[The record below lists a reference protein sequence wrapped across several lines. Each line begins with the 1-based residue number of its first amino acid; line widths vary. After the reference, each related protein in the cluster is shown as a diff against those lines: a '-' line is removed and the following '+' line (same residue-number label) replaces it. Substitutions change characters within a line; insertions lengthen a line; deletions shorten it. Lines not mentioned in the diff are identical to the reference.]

1 MWTLHC
7 ASAVLLYQIK
17 VMTSPELK
25 KKFMKLWKDTFH
37 DSDAYISLV
46 FDEYFDPEF
55 IEYQEEKNQIVSA
68 LIGIPYEFGCGHN
81 RIKGLYLC
89 GLATKE
95 EFRHKGIMSGLID
108 RINKKAMEKGLA
120 MSFLIPASDMLR
132 IYYQGKG
139 YVNGM
144 YRVEER
150 YTDIHDFNKDCISL
164 INREDDRLRSHRLK
178 YYENLIVSKLEE
190 DDSTLIAEI
199 AKYISNKEQE
209 NNSYI
214 TLLHT
219 EKDIENII
227 KENKISGGE
236 ILLVKNENNEIKGA
250 TFIVFDD
257 RKRMII
263 QKIYFDDQCVFYK
276 LLDKA
281 KKMHAESPM
290 SIWRF
295 PEETDRH
302 VIWSK
307 VYGAANP
314 DGGALGGA
322 YGIAE
327 RVYDVNMHSLPYG
340 MVKILNIHEILKFIA
355 KYRTDAKFSILVK
368 NEEHSEKGDLYI
380 IESGKMT
387 HKEIEGEEYKKISMS
402 RSVTTLS
409 LRDLSEIIF
418 RKKDGNSLIMEAFG
432 IPRLIINMALMLD

>member
-1 MWTLHC
+1 MNP
-7 ASAVLLYQIK
+7 A
-17 VMTSPELK
+17 ELK

-37 DSDAYISLV
+37 DSDAYISLI
-46 FDEYFDPEF
+46 FYEYFDPEY
-55 IEYQEEKNQIVSA
+55 IEYQEEKNQIISA
-68 LIGIPYEFGCGHN
+68 LIGIPYEFGCRHN
-81 RIKGLYLC
+81 RIRGIYLC

-95 EFRHKGIMSGLID
+95 EYRHRGIMSDMID
-108 RINKKAMEKGLA
+108 KINKKAADNGFA
-120 MSFLIPASDMLR
+120 ISFLIPASDMLR
-132 IYYQGKG
+132 IYYQSKG

-150 YTDIHDFNKDCISL
+150 YTDIHDFSKDCISS
-164 INREDDRLRSHRLK
+164 INREEDRLRPHRLK
-178 YYENLIVSKLEE
+178 YFDNLVVSKLEE
-190 DDSTLIAEI
+190 PDLATTKEI
-199 AKYISNKEQE
+199 SKYISEKEQE
-209 NNSYI
+209 NNSYV

-219 EKDIENII
+219 EKDVENII

-236 ILLVKNENNEIKGA
+236 ILLAKNENDELKG
-250 TFIVFDD
+250 IVFVVFDE

-263 QKIYFDDQCVFYK
+263 PKIYFDDQCVFYK
-276 LLDKA
+276 ILDKA
-281 KKMHAESPM
+281 KKLHSESPM

-355 KYRTDAKFSILVK
+355 KYRTDVKFSILVK
-368 NEEHSEKGDLYI
+368 DEIQAEKGDLYVVA
-380 IESGKMT
+380 SGKVEN
-387 HKEIEGEEYKKISMS
+387 KEIKGDEYRKALAS
-402 RSVTTLS
+402 RNVTSLS
-409 LRDLSEIIF
+409 FRDLSEIIF